1 MLRRSI
7 VLLCYK
13 PSQTII
19 HIIVEEKRIKNIPTW
34 RGNVSSEDQRC
45 YWQQKSWSSDD
56 CAQIPQKLSE
66 REDLPSQVFQIS
78 NFRLPTWYFR
88 RGILGVG
95 SRKKIRLPDFPTLLY
110 NRPFFFSFLDHA
122 AGVTRIRRKS
132 YSCSA
137 HRHRTIKYTITATE
151 CLPIGVAAVKVYQ
164 EVVNS
169 GCLWRYY
176 FGGVGMVFLLE
187 GLVPLP

>member
-7 VLLCYK
+7 VLLCYE

-88 RGILGVG
+88 RGIWESEVG
-95 SRKKIRLPDFPTLLY
+95 KKSDFPTFRLCYITGL
-110 NRPFFFSFLDHA
+110 FSFLFLTTLQVSQEYA
-122 AGVTRIRRKS
+122 ASRILALHIDIEPS
-132 YSCSA
+132 N
-137 HRHRTIKYTITATE
+137 IQ
-151 CLPIGVAAVKVYQ
+151 LPPQNASPSV
-164 EVVNS
+164 
-169 GCLWRYY
+169 
-176 FGGVGMVFLLE
+176 
-187 GLVPLP
+187 